1 MKPKYTCK
9 YFLVPAFLCQFFYLT
24 DLHFWFVQDECDLD
38 MIGAPLAACV
48 CQILANQL
56 SSNLFPK
63 EQDEE

>member
-1 MKPKYTCK
+1 MKLSMPVNIFWYLPS
-9 YFLVPAFLCQFFYLT
+9 FVVFFYLT
-24 DLHFWFVQDECDLD
+24 DLHLWFVQDECDLD